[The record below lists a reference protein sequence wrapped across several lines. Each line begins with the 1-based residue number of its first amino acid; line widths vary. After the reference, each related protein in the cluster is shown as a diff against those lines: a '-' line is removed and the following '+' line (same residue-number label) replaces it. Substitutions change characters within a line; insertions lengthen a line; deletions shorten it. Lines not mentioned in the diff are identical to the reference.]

1 MVAIAR
7 LTTGLD
13 RAAIGRCFLY
23 CIFSLFALSGCDS
36 ASDTTAANDAGFSMP
51 IPSMVMRVVDPDQL
65 DIEVLVDGQE
75 VVMTKQG
82 DHFSGSIVLPVGT
95 APVIA
100 VTWFEDYR
108 NLRLPLARFE
118 QKMVTIESDTVLS
131 IDESQYDID
140 SLDADSD
147 IISNLDERRNN
158 TDPFDSA
165 DPGISPDSNPAE
177 PEETSSGD
185 TETETDIEADSND
198 EPDISI
204 DHIPVSISFNQDFTA
219 TGSWSGATDP
229 MKVYMEIRAVKPG
242 SDLNNLQLVDT
253 LQIRLS
259 DITNRWSNVLKD
271 VDEHTPSGTH
281 TVGPFQ
287 LLTGAI
293 TTNGEP
299 LETFEHLAMFMRMN
313 VQRPWQRIKDLVSGP
328 IKNNAYSN
336 GSDAGEGA
344 SEDVSDVPGLT
355 SLNPGP
361 VLSQGHYSAVT
372 SRFVPPNG
380 YTEVAQYK
388 FGTAAG
394 NNIRNLTDLSK
405 GFVSYYGGLGNSG
418 LFASQN
424 EMARYEHTFSADQH
438 VFTDNAIRLMVRP
451 GVNQAVDSSGN
462 IAQPSAKYTD
472 GQWMRGAALRVKDKF
487 HKNAVFMVRAK
498 FPALTPGIY
507 PAAWFVGGYT
517 FWPPEIDIFESRTST
532 DPNQPM
538 TQTIEGHN
546 RGDVAAY
553 GNNWVV
559 YQTEHRTW
567 RNNGSGQRGHTIGRT
582 DNWGNW
588 VDLDA
593 YEDQNGQWHSL
604 QSAPDEVGIDH
615 YTTSQVRVGGL
626 DFTSTWIDH
635 AAGILDD
642 PEDNDPSKGI
652 ATWWLGRS
660 KSRESHYWLN
670 SDRVGVSTLPWLE
683 NDRLSLQ
690 MNMTANQ
697 DAAKPDSFPQWL
709 EIQEIVVYEPAHV
722 ALVRNP
728 LEPINDAR
736 IAVAPKYVSEDQEVT
751 IRIQWRNVQAD
762 SFVKVFWANF
772 WEKTSA
778 NNGAAWADREL
789 DSFRPSTASGEKTIT
804 FTVTRQML
812 ESGGDTS
819 LSFDDSR
826 REHGYMT
833 AVIDSSETREHS
845 ALGMPKGMYAKSII
859 LQDGVFY
866 GTASEDLLKPFERY

>member
-1 MVAIAR
+1 
-7 LTTGLD
+7 
-13 RAAIGRCFLY
+13 
-23 CIFSLFALSGCDS
+23 
-36 ASDTTAANDAGFSMP
+36 
-51 IPSMVMRVVDPDQL
+51 MVMRVVDPDQV
-65 DIEVLVDGQE
+65 DIEVLVDGQA
-75 VVMTKQG
+75 VAMTKQD
-82 DHFSGSIVLPVGT
+82 DHFHGSIVLPVGT
-95 APVIA
+95 TPLIA
-100 VTWFEDYR
+100 VTWFEGYR
-108 NLRLPLARFE
+108 NQRLPLARYE
-118 QKMVTIESDTVLS
+118 QTMVAIEADTVLS
-131 IDESQYDID
+131 IEESQYDSE

-147 IISNLDERRNN
+147 SISNLDERRNN
-158 TDPFDSA
+158 TDPFDSS
-165 DPGISPDSNPAE
+165 DPGNSPESNPSE
-177 PEETSSGD
+177 PDETSSGD
-185 TETETDIEADSND
+185 PGTDTQTEAGIVTEANGES
-198 EPDISI
+198 DISI
-204 DHIPVSISFNQDFTA
+204 DQTPASIGFNQDFTA

-229 MKVYMEIRAVKPG
+229 MKVYMEIRAVRPG
-242 SDLNNLQLVDT
+242 SDLDNLQLADT

-259 DITNRWSNVLKD
+259 DIRNRWLNVLKREGD
-271 VDEHTPSGTH
+271 HAPSGTD

-287 LLTGAI
+287 LEAGAA
-293 TTNGEP
+293 TADGVP
-299 LETFEHLAMFMRMN
+299 LENFEYLAMFMRIN
-313 VQRPWQRIKDLVSGP
+313 VQRPWRRVKDLVSGP
-328 IKNNAYSN
+328 IENNAYIS
-336 GSDAGEGA
+336 GSDANEDAREDTGESD
-344 SEDVSDVPGLT
+344 SEAAGLI

-361 VLSQGHYSAVT
+361 VLSQGHYDAVT
-372 SRFVPPNG
+372 SRFVPPQG
-380 YTEVAQYK
+380 YTKVAQYK

-394 NNIRNLTDLSK
+394 NNIRSLTDLSK
-405 GFVSYYGGLGNSG
+405 GFVPYYGGLGNSG
-418 LFASQN
+418 LFASPN
-424 EMARYEHTFSADQH
+424 EMARYEHTFSPDLH
-438 VFTDNAIRLMVRP
+438 VFTDNSIRLVVRP

-462 IAQPSAKYTD
+462 IAQPPAKYTD
-472 GQWMRGAALRVKDKF
+472 GQWMRSAALRVKDKF

-538 TQTIEGHN
+538 TQTVEGHN
-546 RGDVAAY
+546 RGDVAVY

-593 YEDQNGQWHSL
+593 YEDQNGQWHRL

-615 YTTSQVRVGGL
+615 YTTSQVRVGGM
-626 DFTSTWIDH
+626 DFTSTWVDH

-652 ATWWLGRS
+652 ATWWLGKS

-670 SDRVGVSTLPWLE
+670 SDRAGVSTFPWLE
-683 NDRLSLQ
+683 NDGLSLQ
-690 MNMTANQ
+690 MNMSANQ
-697 DAAKPDSFPQWL
+697 DAGKPDSFPQWL

-722 ALVRNP
+722 AFTRNP

-736 IAVAPKYVSEDQEVT
+736 VSLAPKYVSENQEVT

-762 SFVKVFWANF
+762 SFVKVYWANF

-778 NNGAAWADREL
+778 DNGAAWADREL
-789 DSFRPSTASGEKTIT
+789 DSFRPSTASGEKTMT

-833 AVIDSSETREHS
+833 AVIDSSETRENS